1 MLTSATWAEV
11 VDNNSCSAELA
22 GGVRPNIR
30 TVGFLRAR
38 SEHLYRCFVRMH
50 DLLPDHHVTQSINQW
65 LQLDRRREHYVPA
78 Q

>member
-1 MLTSATWAEV
+1 
-11 VDNNSCSAELA
+11 
-22 GGVRPNIR
+22 
-30 TVGFLRAR
+30 
-38 SEHLYRCFVRMH
+38 MH